1 MPQKNHVH
9 AGDLKMRIHVG
20 NSQSKQRKSSGGGN
34 GYTTTGNNAN
44 GGPPAHFATSKSGR
58 KASLA
63 QRPSISSSSDSED
76 CKGGIASFLLKDQV
90 WKWADKG
97 QRRSKGRVYHRVIER
112 KEDKLDIGDSAVF
125 LSTNCPDQPYIGR
138 LESMWETASGTKN
151 VGVRWYYHLAEIEC
165 SDAEDK
171 QNIKKIKHPKGA
183 LFESNHYDENDVQTI
198 SNRCDVQSF
207 GKYLQPNQDHDTDN
221 DKYYLAGTHNAIEKT
236 VQFATGVLSCD

>member
-1 MPQKNHVH
+1 MGKANKENLV
-9 AGDLKMRIHVG
+9 AER
-20 NSQSKQRKSSGGGN
+20 
-34 GYTTTGNNAN
+34 YTTTGINSN
-44 GGPPAHFATSKSGR
+44 GTGPPAHFATSKSGR

-76 CKGGIASFLLKDQV
+76 GKGGIASFLPKDQV

-151 VGVRWYYHLAEIEC
+151 VGVRWYYHLAEVEC
-165 SDAEDK
+165 SLASDRQK
-171 QNIKKIKHPKGA
+171 MGRIRRPKGA

-198 SNRCDVQSF
+198 SHRCDVQPF
-207 GKYLQPNQDHDTDN
+207 ERFIEANQTDHDLEDN
-221 DKYYLAGTHNAIEKT
+221 DKYYLAGKHDAIEKT
-236 VQFATGVLSCD
+236 VQFAPGVLKQV